1 MTNPNSGQNEPESR
15 SGGRRLAVIRASFIV
30 GGVVLVGLATG
41 AMWAWRFIHEDLPPL
56 VAEQLSNNF
65 QRPVKV
71 GEVQDVTFNSITLG
85 ASEIPATANDADRL
99 QVPQVRANFNL
110 FELLWDRTLSLDVTL
125 LNPKGY
131 VDQNKAGVWI
141 TTKLK
146 EQGGGQKQF
155 ITVEVDALRVQNG
168 SLTLAPY
175 GEVKESEVVD
185 PNDPNPKTAE
195 PEPRDADD
203 PETLS
208 RQAAGRPSLQI
219 SGINAVA
226 TFRNDNKLI
235 TYEVSGKPRT
245 GGEFGLEGQSDV
257 DRGETTLAIRGQ
269 ELLGPDIN
277 LLVPLPVKLEA
288 GRLSGDFKVLL
299 PPDQPI
305 QFDGKVRG
313 RDVTARIDAVPQPFN
328 DVYGDLRFKGQE
340 IFFEN
345 VRGKYGIIPA
355 ILNGSINTQKGYN
368 LTAQVPR
375 ATTDE
380 LLKTFDLTSP
390 VPVSGVFQSQLRI
403 TGATDTPVITGIAQ
417 NIQPVTIDRVNFQTA
432 QARFTLV
439 KESLAFNAIRAVPAV
454 GGLVTGNGR
463 VTFGDNGGVAFDFQ
477 GQDLPGDSI
486 ARSYGANT
494 NSFTVG
500 RVDATAQVAGAYNN
514 IQTVVNWEAPQATY
528 PGRGRVRVAGEQV
541 RFDNTVLLV
550 AGGIVRGSG
559 EAIDGRWNAN
569 VQGSGVQLSRFSP
582 DLRGLFSGDFR
593 LSGSLSNFS
602 PAAIRAEGQARFS
615 EGLAII
621 NDPLTASV
629 RWLGDRI
636 QVLNASAPGFSANG
650 AVFANLEGTPAITNL
665 DLNVNLD
672 NYPIA
677 ELPINTPE
685 QIRVAG
691 RTDFRGR
698 VTGTPDVPLVAGRLG
713 LNNFVVNQVAFEPRL
728 TGDFR
733 YSSRGITIDVS
744 GQQDRIAAQLD
755 SRNRPVNFFVRQGE
769 AVAQGRT
776 EGDRLLANL
785 ENFPLQA
792 LNLAPAA
799 ASGLGAVTG
808 NLSGN
813 IEANIANLDRP
824 TVVGQVTI
832 DRPALGYI
840 QADRFT
846 GQFRY
851 IDGVAVLEQGELL
864 QANSRYGLSG
874 TFNSGADPQFQGQ
887 VQVVEG
893 RVEDILTALQFFDI
907 SDFSRGVQTP
917 TYASAAAVQTV
928 PVGLPNTTLI
938 NQLRRYSEITAL
950 LNQQI
955 AARENASFLPDLSKL
970 RGGFSGT
977 VGIAFSPQ
985 TGVDV
990 NFDLAGQDWQWDEYQ
1005 VNQVVAQGQLQNGV
1019 LTLLPLR
1026 FASEDGY
1033 LSFSGQL
1040 GGQEQSGQ
1048 LRAENVSV
1056 AGLRDLFRL
1065 PIDIEGKL
1073 NANATLTGTVGNPQV
1088 IGEFL
1093 LNDATV
1099 NNTALQ
1105 PIRNLFGYNNARLT
1119 FDTRFVNQPPD
1130 QADAFAFSG
1139 SIPYRLPFM
1148 TVSPD
1153 SNAFNIDLSIR
1164 NDGLALINLFNDQVA
1179 WKGGQADVQLR
1190 AAGTIAD
1197 TQANAD
1203 LTISGNAQFANAR
1216 IAAQALP
1223 EDITNL
1229 NGTVLF
1235 KDDRVQVQAL
1245 QGDFSDGQIVAQGTL
1260 PILLPLSVNNP
1271 ENESPLTVT
1280 LQKIALDIRDR
1291 YEGDVDGQVIL
1302 TGTALAPEIG
1312 GEILLS
1318 QGQVFL
1324 PETTQTAVVT
1334 ASPETVSNPT
1344 EPSLFSP
1351 PQFDNLSLSLG
1362 RNLRVTRNPLLSFL
1376 TTGNL
1381 TIDGTLDDLRPEGV
1395 LKLRAGQVN
1404 LFTTRFN
1411 LAQGYE
1417 NTVVFN
1423 PNRGLDPLLDIR
1435 LIASVPEVTRY
1446 PVPNRSPFA
1455 AAEIADSSSITDFG
1469 QLETVRVQATVTGPA
1484 SQLFNNLELTSSPGR
1499 SETEILALI
1508 GGGFVGTLEQ
1518 QNGVTTAIASIAGSA
1533 VLSRLQNLVSNALGL
1548 TDFSLFP
1555 TTLLSEDNR
1564 TSTLALAAEL
1574 GFNVTDNLSASV
1586 LQILTAPEPTLFNL
1600 RYRINDNLSVRGST
1614 NLQGENRAILEFETR
1629 F

>member
-1 MTNPNSGQNEPESR
+1 MANPNSGQNEPQSR

-41 AMWAWRFIHEDLPPL
+41 AVWAWRFIHEDLPPM
-56 VAEQLSNNF
+56 VAQQLSNNF

-85 ASEIPATANDADRL
+85 ASEIPPTADDADRL

-110 FELLWDRTLSLDVTL
+110 FELLWDRTLSLNVTL

-131 VDQNKAGVWI
+131 ADQNKAGVWI

-155 ITVEVDALRVQNG
+155 ITVEVNALRVKDG
-168 SLTLAPY
+168 SLTLVPY
-175 GEVKESEVVD
+175 GEVQESEVVD
-185 PNDPNPKTAE
+185 PNDPNPKTPE
-195 PEPRDADD
+195 PEPRDAND

-208 RQAAGRPSLQI
+208 KQAAGRPSVQI
-219 SGINAVA
+219 LGINAVA
-226 TFRNDNKLI
+226 TFKNDNKLI
-235 TYEVSGKPRT
+235 TYEVAGNPQT
-245 GGEFGLEGQSDV
+245 GGEFRLEGQSDV

-277 LLVPLPVKLEA
+277 LLVPLPVKLQA
-288 GRLSGDFKVLL
+288 GRFAGDFKVLL
-299 PPDQPI
+299 PPDQPL
-305 QFDGKVRG
+305 QFDGIVQG
-313 RDVTARIDAVPQPFN
+313 RNVTARIDAVPQPFN
-328 DVYGDLRFKGQE
+328 NVSGSLRFKGQQ
-340 IFFEN
+340 IFFED

-355 ILNGSINTQKGYN
+355 ILNGSIDTQRGYN

-380 LLKTFDLTSP
+380 LLKTFDLRSP

-403 TGATDTPVITGIAQ
+403 TGATDKPVITGVAQ
-417 NIQPVTIDRVNFQTA
+417 NIQPVTIDRVNFETA
-432 QARFTLV
+432 QTRFTLV
-439 KESLAFNAIRAVPAV
+439 KDSLAFNAIRGVPVA

-463 VTFGDNGGVAFDFQ
+463 VTFGDNGGVVFDFQ

-494 NSFTVG
+494 NSFAVG
-500 RVDATAQVAGAYNN
+500 RVDATAQVLGAYNN
-514 IQTVVNWEAPQATY
+514 IQTIVDWQAPQATY
-528 PGRGRVRVAGEQV
+528 PGRGRVLVAGERVQ
-541 RFDNTVLLV
+541 FDNTVLLV

-559 EAIDGRWNAN
+559 EAIGGRWNAN
-569 VQGSGVQLSRFSP
+569 VQGSGIELSRFSP
-582 DLRGLFSGDFR
+582 DLRGLFSGNFR
-593 LSGSLSNFS
+593 LAGSLSNFS
-602 PAAIRAEGQARFS
+602 AAAIQAEGQARFS
-615 EGLAII
+615 QGLAII
-621 NDPLTASV
+621 NEPLTASV

-650 AVFANLEGTPAITNL
+650 AVFANLEGTPEFTNL
-665 DLNVNLD
+665 DLNVSLD

-677 ELPINTPE
+677 RFPITTPE

-698 VTGTPDVPLVAGRLG
+698 VTGAPSTPLVVGRLG
-713 LNNFVVNQVAFEPRL
+713 LNDFAVNQIAFEPRL
-728 TGDFR
+728 TGDLR

-755 SRNRPVNFFVRQGE
+755 SRYRPVNFFVRQGE
-769 AVAQGRT
+769 SVAQGRT

-792 LNLAPAA
+792 LNLTPAA

-808 NLSGN
+808 SLSGN
-813 IEANIANLDRP
+813 IEANIANLNRP

-840 QADRFT
+840 QGDRFT

-851 IDGVAVLEQGELL
+851 VDGVAVLEQGELL
-864 QANSRYGLSG
+864 QANSRYALSG
-874 TFNSGADPQFQGQ
+874 TFNPGTDPQFQGQ
-887 VQVVEG
+887 VQIVEG

-907 SDFSRGVQTP
+907 SDLNRGIRPPV
-917 TYASAAAVQTV
+917 YATAAAVQPV
-928 PVGLPNTTLI
+928 PVGLPNTTLT

-955 AARENASFLPDLSKL
+955 AARANASFLPDLSKL
-970 RGGFSGT
+970 KGGFSGT
-977 VGIAFSPQ
+977 IGVAFSPQ
-985 TGVDV
+985 TGANV
-990 NFDLAGQDWQWDEYQ
+990 NFDLLGQDWRWDKYQ
-1005 VNQVVAQGQLQNGV
+1005 VDQVIAQGQLQNGV

-1026 FASEDGY
+1026 FASEDAF
-1033 LSFSGQL
+1033 LTFSGQL
-1040 GGQEQSGQ
+1040 GGEEQSGQ

-1056 AGLRDLFRL
+1056 EGLRDLFRL
-1065 PIDIEGKL
+1065 PIDIAGKL
-1073 NANATLTGTVGNPQV
+1073 DANATLAGTVGNPQV
-1088 IGEFL
+1088 IGEL
-1093 LNDATV
+1093 QLNSATV
-1099 NNTALQ
+1099 NNTAFQ

-1119 FDTRFVNQPPD
+1119 FDTRFVNQPTD
-1130 QADAFAFSG
+1130 QADQFAFSG

-1153 SNAFNIDLSIR
+1153 SNAFNIDLNIR
-1164 NDGLALINLFNDQVA
+1164 NDGLALVNLFTDQVA
-1179 WKGGQADVQLR
+1179 WKGGQADVQFR
-1190 AAGTIAD
+1190 AAGTIAP
-1197 TQANAD
+1197 TQENAD
-1203 LTISGNAQFANAR
+1203 LTISGNARFENAQ

-1235 KDDRVQVQAL
+1235 KDDRVQVQSL
-1245 QGDFSDGQIVAQGTL
+1245 QGDFSDGKIAAQGTL
-1260 PILLPLSVNNP
+1260 PILLPLAVNNP
-1271 ENESPLTVT
+1271 ENESPLAVT
-1280 LQKIALDIRDR
+1280 LQNIGLDLRDR
-1291 YEGDVDGQVIL
+1291 YEGNVDGQVIL
-1302 TGTALAPEIG
+1302 SGTALAPEVG
-1312 GEILLS
+1312 GEVLLS
-1318 QGQVFL
+1318 RGQVFL
-1324 PETTQTAVVT
+1324 PETTQSAVVT
-1334 ASPETVSNPT
+1334 ASPASITNAS

-1376 TTGNL
+1376 TTGNI
-1381 TIDGTLDDLRPEGV
+1381 TINGTIDDLRPEGV
-1395 LKLRAGQVN
+1395 LKLRGGQVN

-1417 NTVVFN
+1417 NTVVFT
-1423 PNRGLDPLLDIR
+1423 PTRGLDPLLDIR
-1435 LIASVPEVTRY
+1435 LIASVPEVVRY
-1446 PVPNRSPFA
+1446 PVPNASPFA
-1455 AAEIADSSSITDFG
+1455 AAEIADSASITDFG

-1484 SQLFNNLELTSSPGR
+1484 TQLFNNLELTSSPNR

-1508 GGGFVGTLEQ
+1508 GGGFVNTLGQ

-1533 VLSRLQNLVSNALGL
+1533 VLSNLQDLISNALGL

-1555 TTLLSEDNR
+1555 TTLVSEDTR

-1574 GFNVTDNLSASV
+1574 GFDVTNNLSVSV
-1586 LQILTAPEPTLFNL
+1586 LQILTEPEPTQFNL
-1600 RYRINDNLSVRGST
+1600 RYRINENLSVRGST
-1614 NLQGENRAILEFETR
+1614 NLQGENRAIVEFETR